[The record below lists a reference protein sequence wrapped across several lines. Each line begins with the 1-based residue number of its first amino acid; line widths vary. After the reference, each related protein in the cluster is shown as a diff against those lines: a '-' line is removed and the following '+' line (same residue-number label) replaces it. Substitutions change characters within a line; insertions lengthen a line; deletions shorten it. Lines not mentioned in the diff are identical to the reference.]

1 MFFLQ
6 YVLLQFYAGSNP
18 ISGSVIF
25 PFLSIFFIP
34 ILAYNEPY
42 YTLDYARHKLESI
55 KDWKLSL
62 RIELKMKKWSL
73 TGFVPAI
80 CRLWVQSAN
89 QYTMGSNGFW
99 GKIELI
105 RFDFEI

>member
-55 KDWKLSL
+55 KD
-62 RIELKMKKWSL
+62 
-73 TGFVPAI
+73 
-80 CRLWVQSAN
+80 
-89 QYTMGSNGFW
+89 
-99 GKIELI
+99 
-105 RFDFEI
+105 